1 MEKER
6 TEDELLSEKLML
18 KNEHFSKA
26 YDCDEQK
33 KADEFCKGY
42 KEFLNEVREI
52 KRPAKP
58 QKEDEIKSVD
68 EAAQI
73 VIDRINYHRAVPD
86 AQEKCIGK
94 LKSVLTAPQLMKF
107 LKCEKAMQSKI
118 SRFKDG
124 KRPGKKHSKGGINK
138 KCNNNVP
145 SCNKTPSSN

>member
-1 MEKER
+1 MCIR
-6 TEDELLSEKLML
+6 AS
-18 KNEHFSKA
+18 
-26 YDCDEQK
+26 
-33 KADEFCKGY
+33 
-42 KEFLNEVREI
+42 
-52 KRPAKP
+52 
-58 QKEDEIKSVD
+58 
-68 EAAQI
+68 
-73 VIDRINYHRAVPD
+73 HRAVLD

-138 KCNNNVP
+138 KCNNNAP